1 MRGEDPQQA
10 AIFSAISPE
19 ERLPPEHP
27 WRVLRAMV
35 DAVLKKLSPQF
46 ARLDSSTGR
55 PSIAPEKWLRAR
67 LRQVLYTVRRERL
80 LMEQLHDTLLLHWC
94 VGWKMDDPSWDPSTF
109 SKHRARLLEG
119 AVAHAFFAQVLAQ
132 ARDLRSDEH
141 CTVDG
146 TLLEAWAGQK
156 RFKRNEAAPASPPD
170 DPGHPSMDCRGERRI
185 NATQVSTT
193 DAEARL
199 YKQAKGQEAKLADL
213 GHVLMEHRPGLVVD
227 SRVT

>member
-10 AIFSAISPE
+10 AIFSAISSG
-19 ERLPPEHP
+19 ERVPPAHP
-27 WRVLRAMV
+27 WRVFRAMV

-46 ARLDSSTGR
+46 ARRDSFTGR
-55 PSIAPEKWLRAR
+55 PAIAPEKWLRAR
-67 LRQVLYTVRRERL
+67 LRQVLYTVRREWL
-80 LMEQLHDTLLLHWC
+80 LMEQRHDTFLLRWC
-94 VGWKMDDPSWDPSTF
+94 VGWNMDDPSWDSSTF
-109 SKHRARLLEG
+109 SKNRARLFEG

-146 TLLEAWAGQK
+146 TLIEAWAGQK
-156 RFKRNEAAPASPPD
+156 RFKRKEAARASPPD
-170 DPGHPSMDCRGERRI
+170 DPGHPGIDCRGERRT

-199 YKQAKGQEAKLADL
+199 YTQAKAKRRSWPI
-213 GHVLMEHRPGLVVD
+213 GGM
-227 SRVT
+227 S